1 MPLQCPV
8 IRVDSDTIDILP
20 EQTRRLLVLS
30 CSATKLKD
38 EQPIAAM
45 HRYDGPAFRVV
56 RKWQACQEQSAQ
68 IAATDILILSAEFG
82 LIGPNERIPDYDRR
96 MTRERARELAP
107 AVQQALQH
115 QIHNRPYSEVF
126 FNLGQTYQLT
136 LGSVAA
142 ALPINTTFARS
153 GIGKRLRQLKTWLY
167 CAAPTR

>member
-1 MPLQCPV
+1 MHLQCPV
-8 IRVDSDTIDILP
+8 IHVDSDTIDILP

-38 EQPIAAM
+38 QHPIAAM

-82 LIGPNERIPDYDRR
+82 LIGPNERIPDYNRR

-142 ALPINTTFARS
+142 ALPITTTFARS
-153 GIGKRLRQLKTWLY
+153 GIGKRLQQLKTWLY
-167 CAAPTR
+167 RAAPDM